1 MGGDNKATRQCQSFH
16 SFSAAQMKCRKSTA
30 KKNERKEKLFF
41 FQMNLKLT
49 KCARRRCE
57 TSGSLWRKQRN
68 VGKTVENPLGWLMR
82 GGKMGD
88 EGRWEAVGGGW

>member
-1 MGGDNKATRQCQSFH
+1 
-16 SFSAAQMKCRKSTA
+16 
-30 KKNERKEKLFF
+30 
-41 FQMNLKLT
+41 MNLKLT